1 MKKIIQ
7 YLAVCLCLFLCLGAI
22 YSGQAGG
29 LLSVL
34 GVQTGKGDQQAF
46 VEYLDQLFRE
56 EITANTINLH
66 YTLKN
71 PKQYGIKEYPI
82 SLGQISQENS
92 IAAVAILEN
101 MQAALAEF
109 DPDQMDEEYA
119 MIHDMLK
126 DEIQTEISA
135 AQLYLYQEPLRPSTG
150 VAGELPVLLAEYTFY
165 GERDIQDYLAL
176 LRQLPDY
183 YAQVLELE
191 QKKADAGLFMP
202 EYAAREIIDQC
213 ENFVKDKENNYLLDT
228 FVDKVQSLE
237 VDREA
242 YIQQNEAAVTEA
254 VIPAYE
260 LLIAG
265 MKEILKGLEG
275 QEWNQQGLYHL
286 PQGREYYEYLVKSY
300 TGSGMTVE
308 EMQQAAKVRRAY
320 DMSEAAKLI
329 REDPKLLTVS
339 TSYSF
344 ALQDP
349 VAILEQLQEKMS
361 ADFPAP
367 PDTSYS
373 IKYVHPSLE
382 AHLAPAFYL
391 AVPID
396 DISQNAIY
404 INGSSNYQK
413 MKLYTTLAHEGF
425 PGHLYQNIMER
436 SQDFLP
442 IRSLLGTSGYSE
454 GWATYVEMISYG
466 YAELQPGLGKLLM
479 HDQSALL
486 SLYATADLGI
496 HGEGWSLED
505 MMAFFGEYQITDQQV
520 LRDIYQLIVEEPAH
534 YLKYYIGY
542 LEFLSLK
549 EETQKKWGEEYS
561 DYRFHEALM
570 ELGPAQFEILR
581 KYFPD

>member
-34 GVQTGKGDQQAF
+34 GVQTGEGDQQAF

-109 DPDQMDEEYA
+109 DPDQMDGEYA

-265 MKEILKGLEG
+265 MEEILKGLEG

-549 EETQKKWGEEYS
+549 EEAQKKWGEEYS

>member
-228 FVDKVQSLE
+228 FVNKVQSLE

-549 EETQKKWGEEYS
+549 EEAQKKWGEEYS

>member
-22 YSGQAGG
+22 YSGQTGG

-34 GVQTGKGDQQAF
+34 GVQTGEGDQQAF

-242 YIQQNEAAVTEA
+242 YIQQNAAAVTEA

-286 PQGREYYEYLVKSY
+286 PTY
-300 TGSGMTVE
+300 SGADPC
-308 EMQQAAKVRRAY
+308 QWLQSHAY
-320 DMSEAAKLI
+320 
-329 REDPKLLTVS
+329 
-339 TSYSF
+339 
-344 ALQDP
+344 
-349 VAILEQLQEKMS
+349 
-361 ADFPAP
+361 
-367 PDTSYS
+367 
-373 IKYVHPSLE
+373 HC
-382 AHLAPAFYL
+382 
-391 AVPID
+391 
-396 DISQNAIY
+396 
-404 INGSSNYQK
+404 
-413 MKLYTTLAHEGF
+413 
-425 PGHLYQNIMER
+425 
-436 SQDFLP
+436 
-442 IRSLLGTSGYSE
+442 
-454 GWATYVEMISYG
+454 W
-466 YAELQPGLGKLLM
+466 
-479 HDQSALL
+479 
-486 SLYATADLGI
+486 
-496 HGEGWSLED
+496 
-505 MMAFFGEYQITDQQV
+505 
-520 LRDIYQLIVEEPAH
+520 
-534 YLKYYIGY
+534 
-542 LEFLSLK
+542 
-549 EETQKKWGEEYS
+549 
-561 DYRFHEALM
+561 
-570 ELGPAQFEILR
+570 
-581 KYFPD
+581 

>member
-34 GVQTGKGDQQAF
+34 GVQTGEGDQQAF

-109 DPDQMDEEYA
+109 DPDQMDEKYA

-265 MKEILKGLEG
+265 MEEILRGLEG

-300 TGSGMTVE
+300 TGSGMTVD

-549 EETQKKWGEEYS
+549 EEAQKKWGEEYS

>member
-34 GVQTGKGDQQAF
+34 GVQTGEGDQQAF

-109 DPDQMDEEYA
+109 DPDQMDGEYA

-265 MKEILKGLEG
+265 MEEILKGLEG

-549 EETQKKWGEEYS
+549 EEAQKKWGEEYS
-561 DYRFHEALM
+561 DYRFHEALV

>member
-22 YSGQAGG
+22 YSGQTGG

-34 GVQTGKGDQQAF
+34 GVQTGEGDQQAF

-109 DPDQMDEEYA
+109 DPDQMDEKYA

-265 MKEILKGLEG
+265 MEEILKGLEG

-382 AHLAPAFYL
+382 GHLAPAFYL

-549 EETQKKWGEEYS
+549 EEAQKKWGEEYS

>member
-22 YSGQAGG
+22 YSGQTGG

-34 GVQTGKGDQQAF
+34 GVQTGEGDQQAF

-242 YIQQNEAAVTEA
+242 YIQQNAAAVTEA

-505 MMAFFGEYQITDQQV
+505 MMAFFGEYQITDQQI

-549 EETQKKWGEEYS
+549 EEAQKKWGEEYS

>member
-242 YIQQNEAAVTEA
+242 YIQQNAAAVTEA

-505 MMAFFGEYQITDQQV
+505 MMAFFGEYQITDQQI

-549 EETQKKWGEEYS
+549 EEAQKKWGEEYS

>member
-242 YIQQNEAAVTEA
+242 YIQQNAAAVTEA

>member
-320 DMSEAAKLI
+320 DMSEAAMLI